1 MEVFLKVVAPELILK
16 AWEGFNQQS
25 HLEKGHAKGKEGEAE
40 Y

>member
-1 MEVFLKVVAPELILK
+1 MEVFLKMVAPELILK
-16 AWEGFNQQS
+16 ALTINQQS